1 MTDPPSRGHG
11 TPDGAA
17 PEPVPGPAGAP
28 EPSPGVAGTPQV
40 PPEPAPPPTASPG
53 GRWARTRERA
63 ARLAETARASP
74 EQVPMVGR
82 TVGHLLRVNLLD
94 NATRLAAQT
103 FLSALP
109 ALFVVAV
116 FAPATVRD
124 GVASSL
130 RDHLG
135 LQGATEQQVHQL
147 LNTREDGTTQSFG
160 VLGAVVTL
168 LSATALSRALQR
180 VCERCWELPKSRT
193 RVAVWR
199 WLVWLAVWLVFLVF
213 EVPIR
218 KGFGLGPL
226 LGVPL
231 AFLAGTALWWWTQ
244 HLLLGNRVRWYPLLP
259 GAVFAGATELLIGV
273 ASQVYLP
280 GAVSRSVQKFGP
292 YGVVFTSLSWLIV
305 LFAGI
310 TLALV
315 LGRVIAEEPA
325 VARLLG
331 SPTEPGEWGRP
342 RRPRRPGRPGNAV
355 GGGTGGPRNA

>member
-1 MTDPPSRGHG
+1 MTDPPRRGHG
-11 TPDGAA
+11 TPDRPDADRPD
-17 PEPVPGPAGAP
+17 PEPGPA
-28 EPSPGVAGTPQV
+28 PGPQ
-40 PPEPAPPPTASPG
+40 
-53 GRWARTRERA
+53 GRWAGTRRRA
-63 ARLAETARASP
+63 AELSELARTAP

-94 NATRLAAQT
+94 NATRLAAQA

-116 FAPATVRD
+116 FAPATIRNSVT
-124 GVASSL
+124 SSL
-130 RDHLG
+130 HDHLG
-135 LQGATEQQVHQL
+135 LRGSTQQQVQQL
-147 LNTREDGTTQSFG
+147 LSAGQDDVTQSFG

-180 VCERCWELPKSRT
+180 VCERCWEMPKSRT

-218 KGFGLGPL
+218 RGFGLGPL
-226 LGVPL
+226 VGVPL

-244 HLLLGNRVRWYPLLP
+244 HLLLGSRVRWYPLLP
-259 GAVFAGATELLIGV
+259 GAVVAGAAELLLGV

-280 GAVSRSVQKFGP
+280 GAMTRSVQKFGP

-305 LFAGI
+305 MFAAI

-315 LGRVIAEEPA
+315 LGRVISEEPA
-325 VARLLG
+325 VAHLLG
-331 SPTEPGEWGRP
+331 SPTEPGRWSHPERADHGAP
-342 RRPRRPGRPGNAV
+342 E
-355 GGGTGGPRNA
+355 GGAQRGGEQGDGARGPRNA